1 MESDVYKIRTITA
14 AKERYQL
21 VPGDANALAEK
32 EYATAK
38 IIKFTYLDSCIG
50 VVGRKG
56 DDLTGVH
63 LVLDIEKLN
72 EQADN
77 VAQQIVDLLQ
87 RSDEVIIV
95 GLIELWEND
104 NMVLGAYA
112 IVQTLKQKL
121 NATLHTWSESG
132 YWVVGPWREDKP
144 LMECAQLTLLK
155 INCKKCGNKFYPYPT
170 QPDGHISYKCPKCNE
185 INNRTNEVKDSE
197 RKIIQLL
204 EGGLDGS

>member
-63 LVLDIEKLN
+63 LVLDIEKLD

-87 RSDEVIIV
+87 GSDEVIIV
-95 GLIELWEND
+95 GLIEVWKNGIP
-104 NMVLGAYA
+104 GASK
-112 IVQTLKQKL
+112 IVQTLKQKQKL

-132 YWVVGPWREDKP
+132 YWVVGPWRKEKQ

-155 INCKKCGNKFYPYPT
+155 IECRNCRNKFYPYPT
-170 QPDGHISYKCPKCNE
+170 QPDGSISYDCPKCNVR
-185 INNRTNEVKDSE
+185 NDKTNEVENSE
-197 RKIIQLL
+197 RKIIQSL
-204 EGGLDGS
+204 